1 MMQDENKR
9 PDDELLSSTET
20 ADDALSAFE
29 HVTSPSDTVA
39 KKRLAANTRLLI
51 AVTAVVA
58 VLAILLAVL
67 LPLLSEGTGDSSASS
82 QAVSKPEEIYPLY
95 DRTDDKIETIVQAI
109 AIKNPDD
116 QYTIRYN
123 KADRQ
128 YHIDGYADISLATS
142 GIEELVSIATVLNG
156 YDKIK
161 SVEKLSDFG
170 LEKPQI
176 TVDIAYHDNTN
187 ITLLIGNETPDYTGY
202 YAKLKDSNEVV
213 MINADTVSYFQL
225 KKGQYV
231 ERTLLAA
238 PSAKKDDANGSPV
251 LKELTLKGG
260 PNNETLSLRQS
271 ADSDG
276 VEYSYSTFLITAPY
290 KRMVSETV
298 SSSLSGFTY
307 LIASEAVV
315 LHPTAADKAKYGFN
329 DPYAVLDITLAVQT
343 TEDSDEG
350 SSEGS
355 NKTKIIYYNSV
366 QSKITVGSKDEDG
379 NYYVMIDDHDAIYL
393 VAGSSL
399 SVAVERT
406 YVNTITELL
415 FLKTI
420 TDLRQGSITTDGK
433 TYDFRPTHDETKEDA
448 DKQMIVTCDEKTLNT
463 QDFRTLYSQMMGI
476 ARYGETDQNP
486 TGQPLHKIALYET
499 DGSLYLS
506 MDIFEYSSSLN
517 IIRTNEGE
525 RFTVKTS
532 NVSKYMAQIKAY
544 LEGNPIADI

>member
-9 PDDELLSSTET
+9 PDNELPPSVET
-20 ADDALSAFE
+20 TDDALSAFE
-29 HVTSPSDTVA
+29 QVAAPSDTAV
-39 KKRLAANTRLLI
+39 KKRFTANTRLLI

-67 LPLLSEGTGDSSASS
+67 LPLLSEGTGDSNVSS
-82 QAVSKPEEIYPLY
+82 QTASTPEEVYPLY
-95 DRTDDKIETIVQAI
+95 DRTDDKVETIVQAI
-109 AIKNPDD
+109 SIQNPDD
-116 QYTIRYN
+116 QYVIRYN
-123 KADRQ
+123 ETDRL
-128 YHIDGYADISLATS
+128 YRLDGYADISLAAS
-142 GIEELVSIATVLNG
+142 GIEELVSIATTLNG

-161 SVEKLSDFG
+161 TVEKLSDFG

-176 TVDIAYHDNTN
+176 TVVVTYHDNTTV
-187 ITLLIGNETPDYTGY
+187 TLLIGNKTPDYAGY
-202 YAKLKDSNEVV
+202 YAKLKDSDEVV

-238 PSAKKDDANGSPV
+238 PSVKKDDANGSPV

-276 VEYSYSTFLITAPY
+276 IEYSYSTFLITAPY

-307 LIASEAVV
+307 LIASEGVV

-329 DPYAVLDITLAVQT
+329 DPYAVLDVTLAVQT
-343 TEDSDEG
+343 TEEDDS
-350 SSEGS
+350 SSS
-355 NKTKIIYYNSV
+355 ATSDKASLIYYNSV
-366 QSKITVGSKDEDG
+366 HSKITVGSKDEDG
-379 NYYVMIDDHDAIYL
+379 NYYVMIDDHNAIYL
-393 VAGSSL
+393 VAADSL
-399 SVAVERT
+399 AVAVERT

-420 TDLRQGSITTDGK
+420 TDLRQVSITTDGK
-433 TYDFRPTHDETKEDA
+433 TYDFHLTHDETKEDA
-448 DKQMIVTCDEKTLNT
+448 DKQMIVTCDGKTLNT

-532 NVSKYMAQIKAY
+532 DVSKYMTQIKSY
-544 LEGNPIADI
+544 LAGEPIADV